1 MRTNR
6 QLLIVENND
15 LEFMMTNE
23 SMMSYWATILFS
35 DPPEIEIE
43 QNWYERDGVVEVE
56 IICVVHANPEA
67 EVIYAQ
73 NNIEIKDTLIRL

>member
-67 EVIYAQ
+67 EV
-73 NNIEIKDTLIRL
+73 N

>member
-1 MRTNR
+1 MSLFKP
-6 QLLIVENND
+6 QLSIW
-15 LEFMMTNE
+15 NE
-23 SMMSYWATILFS
+23 SWLKANTYFS

-67 EVIYAQ
+67 EVV
-73 NNIEIKDTLIRL
+73 EL